1 MTPPGEI
8 IKNIEAQKWLTK
20 EEKEIIHILWTF
32 NRDKFSTELWDEP
45 ETKQTFVH
53 AQSFIN
59 PKDTWVGRQVSE
71 LWRFIKVLKG
81 LYTGKEKINTEVL
94 KKVIWENA
102 NIVNL
107 VGEII
112 IQNMLSTMI
121 VKRLEMSDEDKK
133 NIQKEIDTF
142 LAKKDVQP
150 LIQSLLTWPTLKDVI
165 TQIETIAIFSGKL
178 SPEQTSIKRDVT
190 LNQHLRAITNL
201 YNHTSVQ
208 PLVQKF
214 FDDYKWTSGTATKFP
229 TLKKYTEWKTDEKVS
244 PEYQKFITDPTLQ
257 KAKFDI
263 LANPKLPVFLT
274 NCGKR
279 LDGILQVIQGRW
291 WDRNKKLSIEQELVD
306 MSNEFLEIFWP
317 YLQQLQ
323 WFLEKNPE
331 IWQYFKNNGL
341 VIWKKTE
348 WNTWGFGI
356 DSANIFR
363 LIFGRGIAFWTDIDY
378 LQSGQFFEW
387 FFQPEVLSWM
397 MLAYFLE
404 IYDIWWELSN
414 NTRTKELLAKHGIS
428 FHRTA
433 YWAGLNKTKATK
445 PEHKERI
452 LKIRSFLLAINN
464 GSISWNSFRSGIET
478 FKPKP

>member
-1 MTPPGEI
+1 MTPPWETLWQ
-8 IKNIEAQKWLTK
+8 NEVLKWLSK

-32 NRDKFSTELWDEP
+32 NRDKFSAEVWGES
-45 ETKQTFVH
+45 ETPAPFAH

-59 PKDTWVGRQVSE
+59 PKDSWIGRQVSE

-81 LYTGKEKINTEVL
+81 LYTGGEKINTEVL

-107 VGEII
+107 VWEII

-142 LAKKDVQP
+142 LTKKDVQP

-190 LNQHLRAITNL
+190 LNQHLGAITKL
-201 YNHTSVQ
+201 YNHASVQ

-214 FDDYKWTSGTATKFP
+214 FDDYKWSSGTQSKFP
-229 TLKKYTEWKTDEKVS
+229 TLKKYTEGKTDEKVS

-279 LDGILQVIQGRW
+279 LDGITQIINGRW
-291 WDRNKKLSIEQELVD
+291 WDRNKKLWIEQELVD
-306 MSNEFLEIFWP
+306 LSNDFLEIFWP
-317 YLQQLQ
+317 YIQHLKG
-323 WFLEKNPE
+323 FLEKNPE
-331 IWQYFKNNGL
+331 IWKYFKDNGL

-348 WNTWGFGI
+348 WTSWGFGI

-363 LIFGRGIAFWTDIDY
+363 LIFGKGIAFWTDIDY

-404 IYDIWWELSN
+404 IYDIWGELSN
-414 NTRTKELLAKHGIS
+414 NNRTKQLLAQHGIS

-433 YWAGLNKTKATK
+433 YWAWLNKTKATK

-452 LKIRSFLLAINN
+452 MKLRSFLLSLNN
-464 GSISWNSFRSGIET
+464 GNISWNSFRRGVET
-478 FKPKP
+478 FKPKQ